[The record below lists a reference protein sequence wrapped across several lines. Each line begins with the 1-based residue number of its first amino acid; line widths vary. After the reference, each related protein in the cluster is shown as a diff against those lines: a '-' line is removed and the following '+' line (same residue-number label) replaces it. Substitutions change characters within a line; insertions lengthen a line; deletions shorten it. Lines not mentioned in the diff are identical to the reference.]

1 MNELHK
7 FVLNLSQRLGL
18 RSSNKHVALQNLY
31 INYTRKNIRK
41 QRKNNKLKI
50 IAPVQNDE
58 SELLDGPYS
67 VSDMQD
73 YIEYIIKKQ
82 KTLPAIPPVHIYINK
97 VNRPNKKWIKCAK
110 S

>member
-1 MNELHK
+1 M
-7 FVLNLSQRLGL
+7 
-18 RSSNKHVALQNLY
+18 
-31 INYTRKNIRK
+31 
-41 QRKNNKLKI
+41 
-50 IAPVQNDE
+50 
-58 SELLDGPYS
+58 SELPDGPYS

-82 KTLPAIPPVHIYINK
+82 KTLPAIPPIHIYINK